1 MKVIRKA
8 KKNNSI
14 LKSSISFSSVLY
26 NTLNL
31 SVVVLQQQELET
43 AEDFILSGGERTS
56 LINKF
61 IQLGFFVE
69 KTLEQKKYFKN
80 ILTEE
85 IDRGQFLNEK
95 LTVQTVKYIKNID

>member
-56 LINKF
+56 LINKL

-80 ILTEE
+80 IFTEE